1 MNRINSLSKRLAN
14 QIAAGEVVERPA
26 SVIKEL
32 LENSLDAGATRLQ
45 IDVEQGGVK
54 LMRVKDNGCGIY
66 KDDLALALSRH
77 ATSKIIELTDL
88 ENITSLGFRETELM
102 LARAS
107 PRNPR
112 LVIFSKSVSS
122 IILLVAWRL
131 SAKARSSLYMPQ
143 PLSLTRIS
151 FTPPCSTSIC
161 NRVAPASR
169 LFSSSSLITDAGRST
184 TSPAAIW
191 LASLLLRLLIRFMD
205 VMV

>member
-54 LMRVKDNGCGIY
+54 LMRVKDNGCGIH

-88 ENITSLGFRETELM
+88 ENITSLGFRGEA
-102 LARAS
+102 LAS
-107 PRNPR
+107 
-112 LVIFSKSVSS
+112 ISSVSRFH
-122 IILLVAWRL
+122 II
-131 SAKARSSLYMPQ
+131 SNSSEE
-143 PLSLTRIS
+143 SG
-151 FTPPCSTSIC
+151 
-161 NRVAPASR
+161 
-169 LFSSSSLITDAGRST
+169 SSG
-184 TSPAAIW
+184 W
-191 LASLLLRLLIRFMD
+191 K
-205 VMV
+205 VEVEGQEV